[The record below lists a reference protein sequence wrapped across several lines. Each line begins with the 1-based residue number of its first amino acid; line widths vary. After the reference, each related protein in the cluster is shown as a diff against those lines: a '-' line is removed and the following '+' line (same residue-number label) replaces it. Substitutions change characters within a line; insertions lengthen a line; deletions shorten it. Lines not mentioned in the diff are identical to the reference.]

1 VYVPVCA
8 SGGVWI
14 AAVPFPPLW
23 LTTVAPSGARNV
35 VRQFGN
41 VLPVTPRSSRWP
53 AVASKGSRARCHDS
67 PMATGT
73 AAPPMT
79 MLPAISDD
87 SASVTLIGVPWSGS
101 TRIAYVPVVG
111 SGGTVRAPL
120 ASGWETSELPSG
132 FRTEYVAERVAFTV
146 PMVRRWPVL
155 PLKVSRARC
164 PWRAMFTFTDAPLI
178 WMTPSARSWDSVSG
192 ALPVRVPVGATRMVY
207 VPVIGSDDTWSDPPL
222 MSVPPDVSTLPAGL
236 KIVVVTLVMPPP
248 MPRLTC

>member
-1 VYVPVCA
+1 PA
-8 SGGVWI
+8 PRRPLGSRPL
-14 AAVPFPPLW
+14 AAAAAG
-23 LTTVAPSGARNV
+23 TVAPRSAT
-35 VRQFGN
+35 VR
-41 VLPVTPRSSRWP
+41 PAPPRPSRWP
-53 AVASKGSRARCHDS
+53 AVASKVSRARCQDS

-132 FRTEYVAERVAFTV
+132 FRSEYVGERVAFTV

-207 VPVIGSDDTWSDPPL
+207 VPVIGSDDTWS
-222 MSVPPDVSTLPAGL
+222 
-236 KIVVVTLVMPPP
+236 
-248 MPRLTC
+248 